1 MELKDNFQKCLRAQ
15 ETWGNNLLVSEL
27 FCCRVV
33 ESLSSSVFEDTK
45 QSEPKSSEASGVAN
59 SVISPEPRQGEDFNP
74 PQAEGNIAE
83 EHKIATREVS
93 AVEAPTVSTNKVEA
107 GSQSEQSL
115 DPTPMEVDLSNEP
128 SRFTPAEETTD
139 SSQTPLEVSS
149 NEQREGLETKQAFQ
163 TSEKKDSKYADQC
176 AKGEEEMESSK
187 DTELSLVGSDVIGD
201 GKTVEELNAEEGVG
215 ETGMEVEHVGE
226 QESVTCLENKL
237 KDQEENVK
245 SLDKLEESS
254 ADQETQEA
262 VESTLN
268 FEDTEIKTDK
278 DIMSNEDT
286 EVNSKPEKMETE
298 DIPTHG
304 TENVEMTENTSAI
317 LSTSPD
323 EPVTETPPAVSVT
336 PTTDPAGVSASS
348 VTPMENTKP
357 PLTEEQQAKK
367 RELMDLCIRAL
378 EYCLRRFSQHH
389 KSRYRLAYV
398 YYYSSEH
405 KVTQSFVL
413 LSLRNSHCWLAWVL
427 RVFLEHKKDAI
438 ISGFLIITLH

>member
-74 PQAEGNIAE
+74 PQAEGSIAE

-93 AVEAPTVSTNKVEA
+93 AAEVPTVSTNKVEA

-149 NEQREGLETKQAFQ
+149 NEQRESLETKQAFQ
-163 TSEKKDSKYADQC
+163 ASEKNDSKYADQC

-187 DTELSLVGSDVIGD
+187 DTELSLAGPDVIGD
-201 GKTVEELNAEEGVG
+201 GKTVEELNGEEVVG
-215 ETGMEVEHVGE
+215 ETGMEVEHAGE

-237 KDQEENVK
+237 KDEEENVK

-278 DIMSNEDT
+278 EITSNEDT

>member
-1 MELKDNFQKCLRAQ
+1 
-15 ETWGNNLLVSEL
+15 
-27 FCCRVV
+27 
-33 ESLSSSVFEDTK
+33 
-45 QSEPKSSEASGVAN
+45 
-59 SVISPEPRQGEDFNP
+59 
-74 PQAEGNIAE
+74 
-83 EHKIATREVS
+83 
-93 AVEAPTVSTNKVEA
+93 
-107 GSQSEQSL
+107 
-115 DPTPMEVDLSNEP
+115 
-128 SRFTPAEETTD
+128 
-139 SSQTPLEVSS
+139 
-149 NEQREGLETKQAFQ
+149 
-163 TSEKKDSKYADQC
+163 
-176 AKGEEEMESSK
+176 
-187 DTELSLVGSDVIGD
+187 
-201 GKTVEELNAEEGVG
+201 
-215 ETGMEVEHVGE
+215 MEVEHAGE

-237 KDQEENVK
+237 KDEEENVK

-278 DIMSNEDT
+278 EIMSNEDT

-323 EPVTETPPAVSVT
+323 ETVTETPPAVSVT

-413 LSLRNSHCWLAWVL
+413 LSLRNSHCWLA
-427 RVFLEHKKDAI
+427 
-438 ISGFLIITLH
+438 

>member
-1 MELKDNFQKCLRAQ
+1 
-15 ETWGNNLLVSEL
+15 
-27 FCCRVV
+27 
-33 ESLSSSVFEDTK
+33 
-45 QSEPKSSEASGVAN
+45 
-59 SVISPEPRQGEDFNP
+59 
-74 PQAEGNIAE
+74 
-83 EHKIATREVS
+83 
-93 AVEAPTVSTNKVEA
+93 
-107 GSQSEQSL
+107 
-115 DPTPMEVDLSNEP
+115 
-128 SRFTPAEETTD
+128 
-139 SSQTPLEVSS
+139 
-149 NEQREGLETKQAFQ
+149 
-163 TSEKKDSKYADQC
+163 
-176 AKGEEEMESSK
+176 MESSK

-323 EPVTETPPAVSVT
+323 EPVTETPPAVFVT
-336 PTTDPAGVSASS
+336 PTTDPVGVSASS

>member
-93 AVEAPTVSTNKVEA
+93 AAEVPTVSTNKVEA

-139 SSQTPLEVSS
+139 RPLF
-149 NEQREGLETKQAFQ
+149 QA
-163 TSEKKDSKYADQC
+163 SEKNDSKYADQC

-201 GKTVEELNAEEGVG
+201 GKTIEELNAEEGVG